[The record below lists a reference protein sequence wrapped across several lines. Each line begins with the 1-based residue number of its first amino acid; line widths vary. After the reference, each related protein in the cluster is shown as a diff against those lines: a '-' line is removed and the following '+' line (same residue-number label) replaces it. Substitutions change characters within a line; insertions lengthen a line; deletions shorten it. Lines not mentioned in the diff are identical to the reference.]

1 MPTRPLVTRYEDDLA
16 LLPDRWGQAG
26 LALALVVALAF
37 PFVAGSHWLTVGNM
51 ALVAV
56 VGSVSLMILT
66 GFAGQISLGHAAF
79 LALGAYTV
87 AVLSERWGVPFWLG
101 LPAGGL
107 VAAAMGLLVGPFA
120 LRLRGLYLAIVTLG
134 LLFVVN
140 HALHSLPDLTHGVS
154 GIAVAVHGSFPGPG
168 DRDPLGNFTQPLEI
182 GPLTLIYKQKL
193 YFVFLLLAAVTT
205 LWAVRLARSNTGRA
219 MMAVRDQDLAAS
231 TLGVHPARVK
241 IIAFV
246 LSSFL
251 AGIAGGMFALQQQYL
266 TIEPPFDLEMSIQY
280 IAMIV
285 LGGIGTVFGAV
296 WGALVYVFLTPLAE
310 SVGRHIPLLNEL
322 SSAQQ
327 STLLFSVAVCVI
339 LVFEPLGLLGIW
351 LRVKRYFL
359 GWPFRY

>member
-1 MPTRPLVTRYEDDLA
+1 MPTRPLTTRYEDDLA
-16 LLPDRWGQAG
+16 LLPDLWGKAG
-26 LALALVVALAF
+26 FALALVAALLF
-37 PFVAGSHWLTVGNM
+37 PFLAGPHWLTVGNM
-51 ALVAV
+51 ALVAI

-79 LALGAYTV
+79 LALGAYTL
-87 AVLSERWGVPFWLG
+87 AVLSERYGLPFWLG

-107 VAAAMGLLVGPFA
+107 VSAAVGLLVGPFA

-134 LLFVVN
+134 LIFVVN
-140 HALHSLPDLTHGVS
+140 HLLHSLPDLTHGVS
-154 GIAVAVHGSFPGPG
+154 GIAVAVHGGFADPSAG
-168 DRDPLGNFTQPLEI
+168 DTMGSFTQALEI
-182 GPLTLIYKQKL
+182 GPLTLVYAQKL
-193 YFVFLLLAAVTT
+193 YLVFLVLACTT
-205 LWAVRLARSNTGRA
+205 VLWAVRLARSNTGRA

-231 TLGVHPARVK
+231 ALGVHPARVK
-241 IIAFV
+241 IIAFG
-246 LSSFL
+246 LSSFF
-251 AGIAGGMFALQQQYL
+251 AGIAGGMFAMQQQYL

-296 WGALVYVFLTPLAE
+296 WGALVFVFLTPLAE

-327 STLLFSVAVCVI
+327 STLIFSVAVCVV
-339 LVFEPLGLLGIW
+339 LVVEPLGILGVW